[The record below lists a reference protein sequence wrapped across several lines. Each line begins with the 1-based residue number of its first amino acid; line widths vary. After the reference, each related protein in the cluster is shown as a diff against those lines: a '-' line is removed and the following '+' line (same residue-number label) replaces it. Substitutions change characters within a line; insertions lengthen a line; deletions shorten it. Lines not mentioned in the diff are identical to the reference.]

1 MGGFLI
7 LKKILHIT
15 GGSARAGFGHAMRS
29 WELFKHIKEETSVEF
44 ISLIPERDLTNKTE
58 FLDYC
63 LPLEKF
69 DVKKLPDNIDM
80 VLTDLPLSYFDEYIS
95 LIFKHFRHKKIASL
109 DVYKTHFGKPDIA
122 INLKLTPESKRLF
135 SSYPC
140 KQYGGLDYA
149 VIRKGFFPYRDY
161 QPTSDKKHVLTSIG
175 GADFKGYTDMIFEKL
190 KSTGMGNNNV
200 EYDIVLG
207 PWNRSRIDSEENN
220 LFRLYRAPKNIE
232 ELMARSSLTI
242 CNGGT
247 TLLECCYLG
256 IPAIVMPQTE
266 EEKIFFQSFAKRGVG
281 KIMDIDDPSFTTF
294 VMNILKDDE
303 YLSTQRRISKELVDG
318 KGIERIKKIIL
329 ND

>member
-1 MGGFLI
+1 M
-7 LKKILHIT
+7 KKILYIT
-15 GGSARAGFGHAMRS
+15 GGSAKAGFGHAMRS
-29 WELFKHIKEETSVEF
+29 WELFNQTRGESSINF
-44 ISLIPERDLTNKTE
+44 ISIVPERELLRRIE
-58 FLDYC
+58 FSDYC

-69 DVKKLPDNIDM
+69 DVEKLPDNIDM
-80 VLTDLPLSYFDEYIS
+80 VVTDLPLAYFDEYVS
-95 LIFKHFRHKKIASL
+95 LIFKHFRHKKIVSL
-109 DVYKTHFGKPDIA
+109 DIYQAQYGKPDKA
-122 INLKLTPESKRLF
+122 INLKLTTESESLF

-140 KQYGGLDYA
+140 KHYWGLDYA
-149 VIRKGFFPYRDY
+149 IIRKGFFRYRDY
-161 QPTSDKKHVLTSIG
+161 KFTLNKKQVLISIG
-175 GADFKGYTDMIFEKL
+175 GADFKGYTDKILEKL
-190 KSTGMGNNNV
+190 RSTDKNSNNV
-200 EYDIVLG
+200 EYSVILG
-207 PWNRSRIDSEENN
+207 PWNRSRIGKKESNS
-220 LFRLYRAPKNIE
+220 FKLYRSPKNIE
-232 ELMARSSLTI
+232 EIMARSSLSI

-294 VMNILKDDE
+294 VMNILKDDG